1 MVYKR
6 TLFFLNVLSKLKTR
20 FYVQQASTATKLLN
34 LTCPD
39 LKERA
44 EAGRRVADHTLEAM
58 SPMIR
63 AILPVLFGA
72 EAIGIQAKEQQWYR
86 AMLEAFDKGVGLADF
101 KLSIGL
107 VY

>member
-1 MVYKR
+1 MEATHGSIYGH
-6 TLFFLNVLSKLKTR
+6 KLR
-20 FYVQQASTATKLLN
+20 TKLLN
-34 LTCPD
+34 RTCPD

-44 EAGRRVADHTLEAM
+44 ETGRRVADHTLEAM

-72 EAIGIQAKEQQWYR
+72 EAIAIQAKEQQWYR
-86 AMLEAFDKGVGLADF
+86 AMLDAFDKGVGLADF